1 MQLIETMLQS
11 HPFAYSSSLPFFLPL
26 SPLKSSNLSNEE
38 REREIYIDVRKR
50 EGLWMWWVMKC
61 KGDIMRFLLFVCIKM
76 VGV

>member
-50 EGLWMWWVMKC
+50 EGL
-61 KGDIMRFLLFVCIKM
+61 
-76 VGV
+76 